1 MRQTAMMQPEAA
13 RLQDGHGHDARVQ
26 APRAKRF
33 FFDPRF
39 AIGVALVAAS
49 VGGVYA
55 LVTVSNTTTEVYAAR
70 STLTAGDVIDVSD
83 LAVVGVELG
92 SRRENYIAQGAA
104 PHGELVVTRTIE
116 AGELV
121 PASALTTQARSRL
134 TSVMLTV
141 RAPLPADV
149 RSGAAVDVWSAKA
162 VEHEGFEPPAVLVS
176 GARVARV
183 VADDGLV
190 SDRQNVSVEV
200 RVPES
205 KTAALL
211 AAVQADDA
219 ISLVPAGG
227 GAR

>member
-1 MRQTAMMQPEAA
+1 MMQPTPA
-13 RLQDGHGHDARVQ
+13 RLQDGQARDARAQ
-26 APRAKRF
+26 APGAQAARSKRF

-70 STLTAGDVIDVSD
+70 STLTAGDVIDASD
-83 LAVVGVELG
+83 LTVVSVELG
-92 SRRENYIAQGAA
+92 SRRENYIAQGSA

-121 PASALTTQARSRL
+121 PASALTTEARSRL
-134 TSVMLTV
+134 TSVVLTV
-141 RAPLPADV
+141 RAPLPSGV
-149 RSGAAVDVWSAKA
+149 RSGAPVDVWSAKA
-162 VEHEGFEPPAVLVS
+162 LEHEGFEPPAVLVS

-183 VADDGLV
+183 VTDDGLV
-190 SDRQNVSVEV
+190 SDRRNVSVEV
-200 RVPES
+200 RVPAS
-205 KTAALL
+205 RTAALL